1 MSAVAMPRI
10 GERMMTSA
18 LPWPQKLDG
27 RTYQPVRRNSVP
39 EEEAKSF
46 YLKERAGHTGR
57 QILQAARRLM
67 TDTFA
72 GRKKGAR
79 RGALTLADYNILKF
93 MIWECWDKRT
103 GKLDPAY
110 SQIQK
115 GTGHARQTIA
125 RALDRLERLG
135 FIDRMRRS
143 RRVQLDD
150 GTIEV
155 RQTNNAYRV
164 HLPERVRRWRWGRRW
179 TWRRP
184 WSLKM
189 TVTSMASAAFGR
201 SAISTGWPTASSSPF
216 ATMPYA
222 RSVFVA
228 PTRRR

>member
-39 EEEAKSF
+39 EEEARSF

-110 SQIQK
+110 GQIQK
-115 GTGHARQTIA
+115 GTGHARQTIS

-164 HLPERVRRWRWGRRW
+164 HLPERVRRW
-179 TWRRP
+179 
-184 WSLKM
+184 LKLPPPPPLPDDQLQRDQTAFIENDQHIAEEM
-189 TVTSMASAAFGR
+189 GQKTLGSVLARLGAAVEQ
-201 SAISTGWPTASSSPF
+201 AESSS
-216 ATMPYA
+216 
-222 RSVFVA
+222 
-228 PTRRR
+228 